1 MPSTMRLGYRRAVIA
16 LLLFGLS
23 FGYVEAATV
32 SYLRAL
38 FDPVRQR
45 YYPGRSPDDLFPL
58 LSLNQVVLAGH
69 EYLRI
74 VEIEH
79 VREAATLALL
89 AAVAIAVGRSAD
101 QSFAAFLIAFGVW
114 DLSFYAFLK
123 LLIHWPASLLTWDV
137 LFLVPVP
144 WAAPVLAPL
153 LVSLSMIG
161 AGLLYLTRDS
171 GGRVMRWS
179 LLNRLGILA
188 GAVIVILT
196 FTLDFRNISA
206 GGIPHDFH
214 WSLFLFGETI
224 GLTSFLLAP
233 SIVESRR

>member
-1 MPSTMRLGYRRAVIA
+1 MASAMRPGYRRPLIA
-16 LLLFGLS
+16 LLLFGAS
-23 FGYVEAATV
+23 FGYVEAAVV
-32 SYLRAL
+32 SYLRSL
-38 FDPVRQR
+38 FEPVRQR
-45 YYPGRSPDDLFPL
+45 YYPGRSPDELLPL
-58 LSLNQVVLAGH
+58 LSANQVSSAGH
-69 EYLRI
+69 EYVRL

-79 VREAATLALL
+79 VREAATLAVLG
-89 AAVAIAVGRSAD
+89 AVAIAAGRSSD
-101 QSFAAFLIAFGVW
+101 QSFAACLIAFGVW

-123 LLIHWPASLLTWDV
+123 LLIHWPASLLSWDV

-153 LVSLSMIG
+153 LASLSMIG
-161 AGLLYLTRDS
+161 TGLLYLSRDS
-171 GGRVMRWS
+171 RGRVMRWS

-206 GGIPHDFH
+206 GGMPHDFH
-214 WSLFLFGETI
+214 WSIFLFGETI
-224 GLTSFLLAP
+224 GLTSFLLTP